1 MGRIYL
7 FTRDKKTKKWD
18 CSCKQSKEI
27 LFLDDEECFDCLD
40 EDYLEIEIVKKEGR
54 MVEIDVENEVLIKK
68 SVNGF
73 MELTEDQKKEHIKK
87 LSPKELWH
95 LVLAIGRKQ
104 EPESK
109 GITNHFNRDDVTT
122 IIANMEFFGATDIW
136 MRQTIFDLM
145 TPKFRLFDFL
155 GMCIMSRN
163 DDNRKQNNL
172 PLKVLI
178 WAYLKMNGVPEKFI

>member
-1 MGRIYL
+1 MSRKGERM
-7 FTRDKKTKKWD
+7 
-18 CSCKQSKEI
+18 KQE
-27 LFLDDEECFDCLD
+27 L
-40 EDYLEIEIVKKEGR
+40 
-54 MVEIDVENEVLIKK
+54 K
-68 SVNGF
+68 SINKF

-178 WAYLKMNGVPEKFI
+178 WAYLKMNGVPEKFIEDLRVIDYQIDGSYNCVQDILEW